1 VEQAWLDEL
10 SEFLRIPSVSADP
23 MQEAHVREAGEWVR
37 DFVRR
42 AGGEA
47 ELRDTDSQPIVVGEI
62 RASAGN
68 GDAPTVLVY
77 GHFDVQPPA
86 PLELWDTEPFE
97 PTVRDEWL
105 YARGVADDKGQLW
118 TLLKGAALLA
128 AEGKLP
134 VHVRVACDGEEEVGG
149 HAIVEFL
156 ERDDRGADACII
168 FDSAME
174 RRGVPALCTGTRG
187 VMSFTLDVRT
197 GERDLH
203 SGVFGNA
210 ALNATHALMQALGG
224 ILPRGGRLPD
234 ALRAGVEPLS
244 DEERASWSELTSGA
258 DVLRA
263 AGTVPYDS
271 GAADEFYLRTT
282 AEPAVDVNGIL
293 GGKPGLRNTSI
304 PVAAQASFSVRLAPG
319 QDVETIRAAVERLVR
334 EAAPEGVTAKLELEG
349 FAPPGLVSPDEP
361 AVQIALDA
369 FEHVM
374 GRRPLL
380 ARSGGTLPIV
390 PALADQGIP
399 TILSG
404 IALPES
410 NIHSPNERV
419 LVEYLPLGV
428 EIARELY
435 TRLAALK

>member
-1 VEQAWLDEL
+1 VDQAWLDEL
-10 SEFLRIPSVSADP
+10 SELLRIPSVSADP
-23 MQEAHVREAGEWVR
+23 QHAGDVRQAGEWVR

-47 ELRDTDSQPIVVGEI
+47 ELQETESQPLVIGEI
-62 RASAGN
+62 PASSGD

-86 PLELWDTEPFE
+86 PLELWDSEPFE
-97 PTVRDEWL
+97 PTIRDEWI

-118 TLLKGAALLA
+118 TLLKGASLLA
-128 AEGKLP
+128 AEGALP
-134 VHVRVACDGEEEVGG
+134 VHLRIACDGEEEIGG
-149 HAIVEFL
+149 QSIVKFL
-156 ERDDRGADACII
+156 ENDERGADACII

-187 VMSFTLDVRT
+187 VMSFDLQVRT
-197 GERDLH
+197 GARDLH

-224 ILPRGGRLPD
+224 IMPRDGRLPEP
-234 ALRAGVEPLS
+234 LREGVEPPS
-244 DEERASWSELTSGA
+244 DEERASWNELTSGVDA
-258 DVLRA
+258 LLG
-263 AGTVPYDS
+263 AGAVPYDA
-271 GAADEFYLRTT
+271 GAADEFHLRTT
-282 AEPAVDVNGIL
+282 AEPSVDVNGIL
-293 GGKPGLRNTSI
+293 GGKPGLPNTTI
-304 PVAAQASFSVRLAPG
+304 PVAAQANFSVRLAPG
-319 QDVETIRAAVERLVR
+319 QDVQTVAAAVERLIR
-334 EAAPEGVTAKLELEG
+334 EAAPAGAEIVLELRG
-349 FAPPGLVSPDEP
+349 AAPPGLVSPDEP
-361 AVQIALDA
+361 AVKIALDA

-374 GRRPLL
+374 GTRPLL
-380 ARSGGTLPIV
+380 SRTGGTLPIV
-390 PALADQGIP
+390 PALVDNGIP

-419 LVEYLPLGV
+419 LLEYLPLGV

-435 TRLAALK
+435 TRLAALN

>member
-1 VEQAWLDEL
+1 VDQAWLDEL
-10 SEFLRIPSVSADP
+10 SELLRIPSVSADP
-23 MQEAHVREAGEWVR
+23 LHQSHVREAGEWVR

-47 ELRDTDSQPIVVGEI
+47 ELQETDSQPLVVGEI
-62 RASAGN
+62 PASSGN
-68 GDAPTVLVY
+68 GDARTILVY

-86 PLELWDTEPFE
+86 PLELWDSEPFE
-97 PTVRDEWL
+97 PTVRDAWL

-134 VHVRVACDGEEEVGG
+134 VNLRIACDGEEEVGG
-149 HAIVEFL
+149 HSIVEFL
-156 ERDDRGADACII
+156 ERDERGADACII
-168 FDSAME
+168 FDSSME

-187 VMSFTLDVRT
+187 VLSFTLEVRT
-197 GERDLH
+197 GARDLH

-210 ALNATHALMQALGG
+210 ALNATHALVQTLGG
-224 ILPRGGRLPD
+224 IMPRDGRLPN
-234 ALRAGVEPLS
+234 ALRAGVVPPT
-244 DEERASWSELTSGA
+244 DEERASWGELTPGVE
-258 DVLRA
+258 VLRDAGA
-263 AGTVPYDS
+263 APYDHD
-271 GAADEFYLRTT
+271 AAEEFYLRTT
-282 AEPAVDVNGIL
+282 AEPSFDINGIL
-293 GGKPGLRNTSI
+293 GGKPGLPNTTI
-304 PVAAQASFSVRLAPG
+304 PVAAQANFSVRIAPG
-319 QDVETIRAAVERLVR
+319 QDLDTIAAAVERLVR
-334 EAAPEGVTAKLELEG
+334 EAAPDGADVELELAG
-349 FAPPGLVSPDEP
+349 GAPPGLMSPDEP
-361 AVQIALDA
+361 ALKIAADA

-380 ARSGGTLPIV
+380 SRSGGTLPIV

-410 NIHSPNERV
+410 NIHSPNERI
-419 LVEYLPLGV
+419 LLEYLPLGV
-428 EIARELY
+428 EVARELY

>member
-1 VEQAWLDEL
+1 VDQAWLDEL

-23 MQEAHVREAGEWVR
+23 MQAAHVREAGEWVR

-47 ELRDTDSQPIVVGEI
+47 ELRDTDSQPLVVGEI
-62 RASAGN
+62 RASADN
-68 GDAPTVLVY
+68 GDAPTILVY

-86 PLELWDTEPFE
+86 PLELWDSEPFE
-97 PTVRDEWL
+97 PTVRGEWL

-134 VHVRVACDGEEEVGG
+134 VNVRVACDGEEEVGG
-149 HAIVEFL
+149 HSIVEFL
-156 ERDDRGADACII
+156 EQDDRGADACII

-174 RRGVPALCTGTRG
+174 RRGVPALCTATRG
-187 VMSFTLDVRT
+187 VMSFNLEVRT
-197 GERDLH
+197 GQRDLH
-203 SGVFGNA
+203 SGVYGNA

-224 ILPRGGRLPD
+224 ILPRDGRLPD
-234 ALRAGVEPLS
+234 ALRVGVEPPS
-244 DEERASWSELTSGA
+244 DEERASWSELTPGA
-258 DVLRA
+258 EVLRE
-263 AGTVPYDS
+263 AGAVPYDS
-271 GAADEFYLRTT
+271 AAADEFYLRTT
-282 AEPAVDVNGIL
+282 AEPSVDVNGVL
-293 GGKPGLRNTSI
+293 GGKPGLRNTTI
-304 PVAAQASFSVRLAPG
+304 PVAAQANFSVRLAPG
-319 QDVETIRAAVERLVR
+319 QDVETISAAVERLIR
-334 EAAPEGVTAKLELEG
+334 EAAPEGAELKLDLEA
-349 FAPPGLVSPDEP
+349 FAAPGLVSPDEP

-380 ARSGGTLPIV
+380 SRSGGTLPIV

-419 LVEYLPLGV
+419 LLEYLPLGV

>member
-1 VEQAWLDEL
+1 MDQVWLDEL

-23 MQEAHVREAGEWVR
+23 MHEAQVREAGEWVR

-47 ELRDTDSQPIVVGEI
+47 ELRDTDSQPLVVGEI

-68 GDAPTVLVY
+68 GDAPTILVY

-86 PLELWDTEPFE
+86 PLELWDSEPFE

-128 AEGKLP
+128 AEGKL
-134 VHVRVACDGEEEVGG
+134 HVNVRIACDGEEEVGG
-149 HAIVEFL
+149 HSIVEFL

-168 FDSAME
+168 FDSSME

-187 VMSFTLDVRT
+187 VMSFNLEVRT
-197 GERDLH
+197 GQRDLH
-203 SGVFGNA
+203 SGVYGNA

-224 ILPRGGRLPD
+224 ILPRDGRLPD
-234 ALRAGVEPLS
+234 ALRVGVEPPS
-244 DEERASWSELTSGA
+244 DDERASWSELTPGA
-258 DVLRA
+258 EMLRE
-263 AGTVPYDS
+263 AGALPYDS
-271 GAADEFYLRTT
+271 AAADEFYLRTT
-282 AEPAVDVNGIL
+282 AQPSVDINGVL
-293 GGKPGLRNTSI
+293 GGKPGLRNTTI
-304 PVAAQASFSVRLAPG
+304 PVAAQANFSVRLAPG
-319 QDVETIRAAVERLVR
+319 QEVETIRAAVERLIH
-334 EAAPEGVTAKLELEG
+334 EAAPHGTELKLDLEA

-361 AVQIALDA
+361 AVQIALEA

-419 LVEYLPLGV
+419 LLEYLPLGV

-435 TRLAALK
+435 TRLAAL